1 MIQFTTCSSNPFAD
15 DLINAHL
22 LTRDNQVIQGAVS
35 IENGIITANAQG
47 HANFSLCLLYDA
59 GKAGRLMLQTAILP
73 QREEPYLLSLEL
85 ARHRIKMFLDQCEN
99 WSLFG
104 LSDENPAVE
113 AWEQSRLIF
122 TKALVCKDEHKQ
134 GELARKSLE
143 LSVIASERLTMAHA
157 QILLHKRYAHKSAS
171 SSTLGVTIS
180 SKRFD
185 EPLRKLVHKNTD
197 IITIPM
203 PWTEIEPEEGKYEW
217 GAIDRWVK
225 WARNHK
231 KHIIAGPLLDFTKEN
246 EIPQWVKDKEHDY
259 SQFRDKCYDH
269 LERVIQR
276 YGVAVSFW
284 NVVSGINL
292 NRYVRLSLG
301 NMVDLIRTARLLV
314 KQARKDAR
322 VMVELSEPFSEFV
335 ATTPES
341 SNAKVFLSRLSQE
354 GVSLDA
360 LGVQLLVGGSG
371 GRATRDLML
380 ISTKLDEFLLADFP
394 VIISA
399 LGAPSKTISSQ
410 NGWWREPWNEKRQ
423 DLWAKQM
430 LWITLSKPFV
440 DAVIW
445 TDLYDY
451 KTMALPTAGYISL
464 RGKPRQVLHRVLAMK
479 KLLQKPLGPLVLP
492 KRTDVDTQSG

>member
-1 MIQFTTCSSNPFAD
+1 
-15 DLINAHL
+15 
-22 LTRDNQVIQGAVS
+22 
-35 IENGIITANAQG
+35 
-47 HANFSLCLLYDA
+47 
-59 GKAGRLMLQTAILP
+59 
-73 QREEPYLLSLEL
+73 
-85 ARHRIKMFLDQCEN
+85 
-99 WSLFG
+99 
-104 LSDENPAVE
+104 
-113 AWEQSRLIF
+113 
-122 TKALVCKDEHKQ
+122 
-134 GELARKSLE
+134 
-143 LSVIASERLTMAHA
+143 
-157 QILLHKRYAHKSAS
+157 
-171 SSTLGVTIS
+171 
-180 SKRFD
+180 
-185 EPLRKLVHKNTD
+185 
-197 IITIPM
+197 
-203 PWTEIEPEEGKYEW
+203 
-217 GAIDRWVK
+217 
-225 WARNHK
+225 
-231 KHIIAGPLLDFTKEN
+231 
-246 EIPQWVKDKEHDY
+246 
-259 SQFRDKCYDH
+259 
-269 LERVIQR
+269 
-276 YGVAVSFW
+276 
-284 NVVSGINL
+284 
-292 NRYVRLSLG
+292 
-301 NMVDLIRTARLLV
+301 MVDLIRTARLLV

-410 NGWWREPWNEKRQ
+410 NGWWREPWDEKRQ